1 MIIFLKIRRI
11 YEIQGFRASGLQGF
25 RASGLQGFR
34 ASGLQGFRA
43 LSKIAPFQRRVNH
56 IHQ

>member
-34 ASGLQGFRA
+34 A

-56 IHQ
+56 CHQ